1 MTVTRGL
8 IWSPRFLYPPPLC
21 KKKRN
26 VPSDWKRR
34 FSSEWLKSKNQCPWL
49 WLAGPEQASGRERHQ
64 GREDG
69 WLWRLKVTVCAKSN
83 SQVLHLPSI
92 SLLTRQGVS
101 GAIFSPFAFS
111 SFTHSHTHAHTYAHT
126 FKYAQ
131 SRLLAFLS
139 QFRLVLICGMLFSL
153 NLLKRSQSHSQPQSA
168 RRMRHR
174 KSEYLIQRN
183 RN

>member
-111 SFTHSHTHAHTYAHT
+111 SFTHSHTHTRMHT
-126 FKYAQ
+126 
-131 SRLLAFLS
+131 LLNTPKADRIGSWPFWVNSILYLFVECCFL
-139 QFRLVLICGMLFSL
+139 
-153 NLLKRSQSHSQPQSA
+153 
-168 RRMRHR
+168 
-174 KSEYLIQRN
+174 
-183 RN
+183 